1 MPARRRGACALAVLA
16 LVCAPLL
23 SGCASGETQ
32 PASAQAHSG
41 ILGGFIAR
49 LKREDD
55 ENEIRELAEHQPET
69 KEEREEDHEQAEQ
82 QEIEAAQAQE
92 AEEQTPGEEQPQVEQ
107 QPLNEQ
113 QPAALEGQES

>member
-1 MPARRRGACALAVLA
+1 MASALKSRARAAEALHMPASRRGACALAVLA

-41 ILGGFIAR
+41 ILGGFIAQ

-69 KEEREEDHEQAEQ
+69 KEEREEAHEQAEQ
-82 QEIEAAQAQE
+82 QEVEAAQAQE
-92 AEEQTPGEEQPQVEQ
+92 AEER
-107 QPLNEQ
+107 
-113 QPAALEGQES
+113 PAALEGQES